1 MPKPFN
7 FLILIMICFLVIS
20 CKNDPK
26 KEQTISNTENV
37 AERPPVKRAKKKD
50 LTPEDI
56 EMLNSVMAR
65 IMGEQELKKFASYTV
80 TANLTDL
87 LSNTKG
93 PFTVFAPSNAAL
105 ETLTPERQ
113 NFYSN
118 PENKA
123 KLEAL
128 LKSHIVEGHLNQETL
143 MQTINKSGKAKLKT
157 LEGITLT
164 ATKSVEDIIISDGKG
179 VKAKVVKGSIEG
191 SNGTVYVVDGVLNLN

>member
-1 MPKPFN
+1 
-7 FLILIMICFLVIS
+7 MIGFLVIS

-26 KEQTISNTENV
+26 KEENTSNTEKV
-37 AERPPVKRAKKKD
+37 VEKTPVKRAKKKD

-56 EMLNSVMAR
+56 AMINSVMAR
-65 IMGEQELKKFASYTV
+65 IMVEPEAKRFASYTV
-80 TANLTDL
+80 TANLADL
-87 LSNTKG
+87 LYNTEG

-105 ETLTPERQ
+105 ESLTKEKQ

-123 KLEAL
+123 KLDEL
-128 LKSHIVEGHLNQETL
+128 LKSHIVEGNFNQETL

-164 ATKSVEDIIISDGKG
+164 VTKSAEDIIISDGKE
-179 VKAKVVKGSIEG
+179 VKAKVIKGSTEA
-191 SNGTVYVVDGVLNLN
+191 SNGTVYVVDAVLNLD